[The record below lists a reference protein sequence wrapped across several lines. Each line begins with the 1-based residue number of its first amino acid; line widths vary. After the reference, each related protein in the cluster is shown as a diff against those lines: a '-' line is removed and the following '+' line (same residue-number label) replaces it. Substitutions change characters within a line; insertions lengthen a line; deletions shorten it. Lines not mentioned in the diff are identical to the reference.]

1 MELKNIISETL
12 NEIEKMAKTID
23 NGFNTAQKTPSFF
36 KTPPHLQN
44 TPNPK
49 NANAPLE
56 SKNAAKIETQEKITE
71 EKEEELKEII
81 TEEIVQ
87 EKITEEKEEELKEII
102 TEEIV
107 QEKITEEKEEESKE
121 IITEEITPKTPTQE
135 TPTQVLIPNERV
147 FLKGLLERTLVLFKG
162 MQALEEK
169 EVLKR
174 LDLVA
179 RFLQYQLSVLEKR
192 LESLEREN
200 TE

>member
-23 NGFNTAQKTPSFF
+23 DGFNTAQKTPSFF
-36 KTPPHLQN
+36 KTPSHLQN
-44 TPNPK
+44 AKNAETHPMSNTEPK
-49 NANAPLE
+49 NAT
-56 SKNAAKIETQEKITE
+56 KIETQEKITE
-71 EKEEELKEII
+71 EN
-81 TEEIVQ
+81 
-87 EKITEEKEEELKEII
+87 TEEKEEKAPEII
-102 TEEIV
+102 IEEIA
-107 QEKITEEKEEESKE
+107 
-121 IITEEITPKTPTQE
+121 QE

-169 EVLKR
+169 EAMKR

-179 RFLQYQLSVLEKR
+179 RFLQYQLSALEKR

>member
-23 NGFNTAQKTPSFF
+23 DGFDRAQKTPSFF

-71 EKEEELKEII
+71 TEEKKEIPEII
-81 TEEIVQ
+81 T
-87 EKITEEKEEELKEII
+87 KEI
-102 TEEIV
+102 
-107 QEKITEEKEEESKE
+107 
-121 IITEEITPKTPTQE
+121 TQE
-135 TPTQVLIPNERV
+135 TPTQALIPNERV
-147 FLKGLLERTLVLFKG
+147 FLKNLLERTLVLFKG

-169 EVLKR
+169 EALKR

-179 RFLQYQLSVLEKR
+179 RFLQYQLSALEKR

>member
-23 NGFNTAQKTPSFF
+23 DGFNTAQKTPSFF
-36 KTPPHLQN
+36 KTPPNLQN

-49 NANAPLE
+49 NANTPLE

-71 EKEEELKEII
+71 ENI
-81 TEEIVQ
+81 
-87 EKITEEKEEELKEII
+87 EEKEEETPEII
-102 TEEIV
+102 IEEIA
-107 QEKITEEKEEESKE
+107 
-121 IITEEITPKTPTQE
+121 QE

-147 FLKGLLERTLVLFKG
+147 FLKSLLERTLVLFQG

-169 EVLKR
+169 EAMKR

-179 RFLQYQLSVLEKR
+179 RFLQYQLSALEKR

>member
-23 NGFNTAQKTPSFF
+23 DGFNTVQKTPSFF

-71 EKEEELKEII
+71 EKEEE
-81 TEEIVQ
+81 
-87 EKITEEKEEELKEII
+87 
-102 TEEIV
+102 
-107 QEKITEEKEEESKE
+107 SKE
-121 IITEEITPKTPTQE
+121 IITEEITQENPTQE
-135 TPTQVLIPNERV
+135 NPTQVLIPNERV

-169 EVLKR
+169 EALKR

>member
-23 NGFNTAQKTPSFF
+23 DGFDIAQKTLSFF

-56 SKNAAKIETQEKITE
+56 PKNAAKIETQEKITE
-71 EKEEELKEII
+71 EKEEIP
-81 TEEIVQ
+81 
-87 EKITEEKEEELKEII
+87 
-102 TEEIV
+102 
-107 QEKITEEKEEESKE
+107 E
-121 IITEEITPKTPTQE
+121 IITEEITPKPPTQA
-135 TPTQVLIPNERV
+135 PILNERV
-147 FLKGLLERTLVLFKG
+147 FLKNLLERTLVLFKG

-169 EVLKR
+169 EALKR

-179 RFLQYQLSVLEKR
+179 RFLQYQLSALEKR

>member
-23 NGFNTAQKTPSFF
+23 DGFNTAQKTPSFF

-44 TPNPK
+44 TPKNANTPLEPK
-49 NANAPLE
+49 NAT
-56 SKNAAKIETQEKITE
+56 KIET
-71 EKEEELKEII
+71 
-81 TEEIVQ
+81 
-87 EKITEEKEEELKEII
+87 
-102 TEEIV
+102 

-121 IITEEITPKTPTQE
+121 IITEEIAQENPTQA
-135 TPTQVLIPNERV
+135 LIPNERV

-169 EVLKR
+169 EALKR
-174 LDLVA
+174 LDLVV

>member
-1 MELKNIISETL
+1 MAGRMELKNIISETL
-12 NEIEKMAKTID
+12 SEIEKMAKTID
-23 NGFNTAQKTPSFF
+23 DGFNTAQKTPSFF

-56 SKNAAKIETQEKITE
+56 PKNAAKIETQEKITE

-81 TEEIVQ
+81 TEEI
-87 EKITEEKEEELKEII
+87 
-102 TEEIV
+102 
-107 QEKITEEKEEESKE
+107 
-121 IITEEITPKTPTQE
+121 TPKNPTQE
-135 TPTQVLIPNERV
+135 NPKQAPTPNERV

-169 EVLKR
+169 EALKR

>member
-23 NGFNTAQKTPSFF
+23 DGFNTAQRTPSFF

-56 SKNAAKIETQEKITE
+56 PKNAAKIETQEKITE
-71 EKEEELKEII
+71 EN
-81 TEEIVQ
+81 
-87 EKITEEKEEELKEII
+87 TEEKEEEAKEII
-102 TEEIV
+102 IEEIV
-107 QEKITEEKEEESKE
+107 QEN
-121 IITEEITPKTPTQE
+121 PTQAR
-135 TPTQVLIPNERV
+135 ISNERV
-147 FLKGLLERTLVLFKG
+147 FLKNLLEKTLVLFKG

-169 EVLKR
+169 EALKR

-179 RFLQYQLSVLEKR
+179 HFLQYQLSVLEKR

>member
-23 NGFNTAQKTPSFF
+23 DGFDAAQKTPSFF
-36 KTPPHLQN
+36 KTPPYLQN
-44 TPNPK
+44 AK
-49 NANAPLE
+49 NAETPPMSNTEP
-56 SKNAAKIETQEKITE
+56 KNAAKIETQEKITE
-71 EKEEELKEII
+71 EN
-81 TEEIVQ
+81 
-87 EKITEEKEEELKEII
+87 TEEKEEMPEII
-102 TEEIV
+102 I
-107 QEKITEEKEEESKE
+107 
-121 IITEEITPKTPTQE
+121 EEITPQTPK
-135 TPTQVLIPNERV
+135 QVPIPNERV
-147 FLKGLLERTLVLFKG
+147 FLKNLLERTLVLFQG

-169 EVLKR
+169 DALKR

>member
-12 NEIEKMAKTID
+12 SEIEKMAKTID
-23 NGFNTAQKTPSFF
+23 DGFDRAQKTPSFF

-49 NANAPLE
+49 NANTPLE
-56 SKNAAKIETQEKITE
+56 PKNAAKIETQEKIAE
-71 EKEEELKEII
+71 EKEEEA
-81 TEEIVQ
+81 
-87 EKITEEKEEELKEII
+87 
-102 TEEIV
+102 
-107 QEKITEEKEEESKE
+107 KE
-121 IITEEITPKTPTQE
+121 IITEEITQENPTQA
-135 TPTQVLIPNERV
+135 LIPNERV

-169 EVLKR
+169 EALKR
-174 LDLVA
+174 LDLVV
-179 RFLQYQLSVLEKR
+179 RFLQYQLSALEKR

>member
-1 MELKNIISETL
+1 MAGRMELKNIISETL

-23 NGFNTAQKTPSFF
+23 DGFNTAQKTPSFF

-49 NANAPLE
+49 NANASLE
-56 SKNAAKIETQEKITE
+56 PKNAAKIETQEKITE
-71 EKEEELKEII
+71 EKEEKLKEII
-81 TEEIVQ
+81 TEEI
-87 EKITEEKEEELKEII
+87 
-102 TEEIV
+102 
-107 QEKITEEKEEESKE
+107 
-121 IITEEITPKTPTQE
+121 TQE
-135 TPTQVLIPNERV
+135 TPTQENPTQVPIPNERV

-169 EVLKR
+169 EALKR

>member
-23 NGFNTAQKTPSFF
+23 NNFDAAQKTPSFF
-36 KTPPHLQN
+36 KTPPNLQN

-49 NANAPLE
+49 NANTPLE
-56 SKNAAKIETQEKITE
+56 PKNAAKIETQEKITE
-71 EKEEELKEII
+71 EN
-81 TEEIVQ
+81 
-87 EKITEEKEEELKEII
+87 TEEKEEA
-102 TEEIV
+102 
-107 QEKITEEKEEESKE
+107 QE
-121 IITEEITPKTPTQE
+121 IITEEITPQTPKQA
-135 TPTQVLIPNERV
+135 PISNERV
-147 FLKGLLERTLVLFKG
+147 FLKGLLERTLVLLKG

-169 EVLKR
+169 EALKR

>member
-23 NGFNTAQKTPSFF
+23 DGFNTAQKTPSFF

-56 SKNAAKIETQEKITE
+56 PKNAAKIETQEKITE
-71 EKEEELKEII
+71 ENTK
-81 TEEIVQ
+81 
-87 EKITEEKEEELKEII
+87 
-102 TEEIV
+102 
-107 QEKITEEKEEESKE
+107 EKEEESKE
-121 IITEEITPKTPTQE
+121 IITEEITQENPTQE
-135 TPTQVLIPNERV
+135 NPKQAPILNERV

-169 EVLKR
+169 EAMKR

>member
-23 NGFNTAQKTPSFF
+23 DGFNTVQKTPSFF

-56 SKNAAKIETQEKITE
+56 PKNATKIET
-71 EKEEELKEII
+71 
-81 TEEIVQ
+81 
-87 EKITEEKEEELKEII
+87 
-102 TEEIV
+102 

-121 IITEEITPKTPTQE
+121 IIIEEITPKTPTQE

-169 EVLKR
+169 EALKR
-174 LDLVA
+174 LDLVE
-179 RFLQYQLSVLEKR
+179 RFLQYQLSALEKR

>member
-23 NGFNTAQKTPSFF
+23 DGFDTAQKTPSFF
-36 KTPPHLQN
+36 KTPSHLQN

-49 NANAPLE
+49 NANTPLE
-56 SKNAAKIETQEKITE
+56 PKNATKNAAKIETQEKITE
-71 EKEEELKEII
+71 ENTEEKEEVPEII
-81 TEEIVQ
+81 TEEI
-87 EKITEEKEEELKEII
+87 
-102 TEEIV
+102 
-107 QEKITEEKEEESKE
+107 
-121 IITEEITPKTPTQE
+121 TQE
-135 TPTQVLIPNERV
+135 TPTQVLISNERV

-169 EVLKR
+169 DALKR

-179 RFLQYQLSVLEKR
+179 CFLQYQLSVLEKR

>member
-23 NGFNTAQKTPSFF
+23 DGFNTAQKTPSFF

-71 EKEEELKEII
+71 EKEEE
-81 TEEIVQ
+81 
-87 EKITEEKEEELKEII
+87 
-102 TEEIV
+102 
-107 QEKITEEKEEESKE
+107 SKE
-121 IITEEITPKTPTQE
+121 IITEEITPKTSTQE
-135 TPTQVLIPNERV
+135 TPTQALIPNERV

-162 MQALEEK
+162 IQALEEK
-169 EVLKR
+169 EALKR
-174 LDLVA
+174 LGLVA

-192 LESLEREN
+192 LESLERED

>member
-23 NGFNTAQKTPSFF
+23 DGFNTVQKTPSFF
-36 KTPPHLQN
+36 KTPPYLQN

-49 NANAPLE
+49 NANTPLE
-56 SKNAAKIETQEKITE
+56 PKNVAKIETQEKITE
-71 EKEEELKEII
+71 EN
-81 TEEIVQ
+81 
-87 EKITEEKEEELKEII
+87 TEEKEEE
-102 TEEIV
+102 V
-107 QEKITEEKEEESKE
+107 PE
-121 IITEEITPKTPTQE
+121 IITEEITPKN
-135 TPTQVLIPNERV
+135 PTQVLIPNERV
-147 FLKGLLERTLVLFKG
+147 FLKSLLERTLVLFKG

-169 EVLKR
+169 EALKR

-179 RFLQYQLSVLEKR
+179 RFLQYQLSALEKR

>member
-1 MELKNIISETL
+1 MAGRMELKNIISETL

-23 NGFNTAQKTPSFF
+23 DGFNTVQKTPSFF
-36 KTPPHLQN
+36 KTPPCLQN

-49 NANAPLE
+49 NANTPLE
-56 SKNAAKIETQEKITE
+56 PKNAAKIETQEKITE

-81 TEEIVQ
+81 TEEIAQ
-87 EKITEEKEEELKEII
+87 EN
-102 TEEIV
+102 
-107 QEKITEEKEEESKE
+107 
-121 IITEEITPKTPTQE
+121 PTQA
-135 TPTQVLIPNERV
+135 LIPNERV

-169 EVLKR
+169 EALKR
-174 LDLVA
+174 LDLVE
-179 RFLQYQLSVLEKR
+179 RFLQYQLSALEKR

>member
-23 NGFNTAQKTPSFF
+23 NNFDAVQKTPSFF
-36 KTPPHLQN
+36 KTPPYLQN
-44 TPNPK
+44 AK
-49 NANAPLE
+49 NAETPPISNTEP
-56 SKNAAKIETQEKITE
+56 KNAAKIETQEKITE
-71 EKEEELKEII
+71 EN
-81 TEEIVQ
+81 
-87 EKITEEKEEELKEII
+87 TEEKEEEAQ
-102 TEEIV
+102 EIV
-107 QEKITEEKEEESKE
+107 I
-121 IITEEITPKTPTQE
+121 EEITLKNPTQ
-135 TPTQVLIPNERV
+135 TPISNERV
-147 FLKGLLERTLVLFKG
+147 FLKNLLERTLVLLKG

-169 EVLKR
+169 EALKR

>member
-1 MELKNIISETL
+1 MAGRMELKNIISETL

-23 NGFNTAQKTPSFF
+23 NNFDAAQKTPSFF
-36 KTPPHLQN
+36 KTPSHLQN
-44 TPNPK
+44 TK
-49 NANAPLE
+49 NAETPPMSNTELKSAT
-56 SKNAAKIETQEKITE
+56 KIETQEKITE
-71 EKEEELKEII
+71 EKEEEVPEII
-81 TEEIVQ
+81 TEEIA
-87 EKITEEKEEELKEII
+87 
-102 TEEIV
+102 
-107 QEKITEEKEEESKE
+107 
-121 IITEEITPKTPTQE
+121 QE

-147 FLKGLLERTLVLFKG
+147 FLKNLLERTLVLLKG

-169 EVLKR
+169 EAMKR

>member
-23 NGFNTAQKTPSFF
+23 SNFDAAQKTPSFF
-36 KTPPHLQN
+36 KTPPYLQN
-44 TPNPK
+44 AKNAETPPMSNTEPK
-49 NANAPLE
+49 NTT
-56 SKNAAKIETQEKITE
+56 KIETQEKITE
-71 EKEEELKEII
+71 EKEEA
-81 TEEIVQ
+81 Q
-87 EKITEEKEEELKEII
+87 
-102 TEEIV
+102 
-107 QEKITEEKEEESKE
+107 E
-121 IITEEITPKTPTQE
+121 IITEEITPKNPTQA
-135 TPTQVLIPNERV
+135 PIPNERV
-147 FLKGLLERTLVLFKG
+147 FLKNLLERTLVLFQG

-169 EVLKR
+169 EALKR

>member
-23 NGFNTAQKTPSFF
+23 DGFNTAQKTPSFF
-36 KTPPHLQN
+36 KTPPYLQN
-44 TPNPK
+44 AK
-49 NANAPLE
+49 NAETPPMSNTEP
-56 SKNAAKIETQEKITE
+56 KNAAKIETQEKITE
-71 EKEEELKEII
+71 EN
-81 TEEIVQ
+81 
-87 EKITEEKEEELKEII
+87 TEEK
-102 TEEIV
+102 
-107 QEKITEEKEEESKE
+107 EESKE
-121 IITEEITPKTPTQE
+121 IITEEITQE

-169 EVLKR
+169 EALKR
-174 LDLVA
+174 LDLVE
-179 RFLQYQLSVLEKR
+179 RFLQYQLSALEKR

>member
-12 NEIEKMAKTID
+12 SEIEKMAKTID
-23 NGFNTAQKTPSFF
+23 DGFDRAQKTPSFF

-56 SKNAAKIETQEKITE
+56 PKNAAKIETQEKITE

-81 TEEIVQ
+81 TEEI
-87 EKITEEKEEELKEII
+87 
-102 TEEIV
+102 
-107 QEKITEEKEEESKE
+107 
-121 IITEEITPKTPTQE
+121 TQE
-135 TPTQVLIPNERV
+135 TPTQALIPNERV

-169 EVLKR
+169 EALKR

-179 RFLQYQLSVLEKR
+179 RFLQYQLSTLEKR

>member
-23 NGFNTAQKTPSFF
+23 DGFNTAQKTPSFF
-36 KTPPHLQN
+36 KTSSHLQN

-49 NANAPLE
+49 NANTPLE
-56 SKNAAKIETQEKITE
+56 SKNATKIETQEKITE
-71 EKEEELKEII
+71 EKEEEIPEII
-81 TEEIVQ
+81 TEEIV
-87 EKITEEKEEELKEII
+87 
-102 TEEIV
+102 
-107 QEKITEEKEEESKE
+107 
-121 IITEEITPKTPTQE
+121 QE

-147 FLKGLLERTLVLFKG
+147 FLKNLLERTLVLFKG
-162 MQALEEK
+162 MQSLEEK
-169 EVLKR
+169 EALKR

>member
-23 NGFNTAQKTPSFF
+23 DGFNTAQKTPSFF
-36 KTPPHLQN
+36 KTPPNLQS

-49 NANAPLE
+49 NANTPLE
-56 SKNAAKIETQEKITE
+56 PKNAAKIETQEKITE
-71 EKEEELKEII
+71 EKEEE
-81 TEEIVQ
+81 VP
-87 EKITEEKEEELKEII
+87 
-102 TEEIV
+102 
-107 QEKITEEKEEESKE
+107 E
-121 IITEEITPKTPTQE
+121 IITEEITPKNPTQA
-135 TPTQVLIPNERV
+135 PISNERV
-147 FLKGLLERTLVLFKG
+147 FLKNLLERTLVLFQG

-169 EVLKR
+169 DVLKR

>member
-23 NGFNTAQKTPSFF
+23 NNFDATQKTPSFF
-36 KTPPHLQN
+36 KTPPYLQN
-44 TPNPK
+44 TPNSQ
-49 NANAPLE
+49 NTPLE
-56 SKNAAKIETQEKITE
+56 PKNAAKIETQEKITE
-71 EKEEELKEII
+71 EN
-81 TEEIVQ
+81 
-87 EKITEEKEEELKEII
+87 TEEKEEEA
-102 TEEIV
+102 
-107 QEKITEEKEEESKE
+107 QG
-121 IITEEITPKTPTQE
+121 IITEEITPKNPMQA
-135 TPTQVLIPNERV
+135 PISNERV
-147 FLKGLLERTLVLFKG
+147 FLKNLLERTLVLFQG

-169 EVLKR
+169 DALKR